1 MEVVRTDRLILRWL
15 EAVDARFIVKLL
27 NQPSFLQYVGDR
39 GVRSLQD
46 GRDYIRTG
54 PGQSYN
60 EHGFGLNMVALKDEG
75 TPIGMCGLLKRPT
88 LEDVDLGF
96 ALLPEYWGQGYAF
109 EAASATLAHGKTA
122 FDLER
127 IVAITAP
134 DNEASIRLLEKL
146 GMKFERMI
154 QLTDDAPA
162 ARLFA

>member
-1 MEVVRTDRLILRWL
+1 MEVLQTNRLILRWL
-15 EAVDARFIVKLL
+15 EAADAPFIVKLL
-27 NQPSFLQYVGDR
+27 NQPSFLQYIGDR

-46 GRDYIRTG
+46 GQDYIRTG
-54 PGQSYN
+54 PGQSYS
-60 EHGFGLNMVALKDEG
+60 EHGFGLNMVTLKDDG
-75 TPIGMCGLLKRPT
+75 TPIGMCGLLKRPN

-109 EAASATLAHGKTA
+109 EAASAALAHGKTA

-146 GMKFERMI
+146 GMKFETMVR
-154 QLTDDAPA
+154 LTDDGSA